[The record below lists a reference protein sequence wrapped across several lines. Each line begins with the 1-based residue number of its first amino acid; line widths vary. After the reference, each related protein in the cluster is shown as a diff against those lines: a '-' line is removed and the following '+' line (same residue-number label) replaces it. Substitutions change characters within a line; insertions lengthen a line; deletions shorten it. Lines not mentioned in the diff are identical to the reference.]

1 MQFSHDIRALK
12 KERDE
17 LKQAVGAFETELEQ
31 VLRVCVC
38 VSVWCVCGV
47 CGVCAFMYAV
57 CKCVMCVHVSCVFV
71 RV

>member
-31 VLRVCVC
+31 VLRVCV
-38 VSVWCVCGV
+38 SVWCVC
-47 CGVCAFMYAV
+47 CVCACMYAV
-57 CKCVMCVHVSCVFV
+57 CASVWCGVCLCKCEECCP
-71 RV
+71 